1 MKYNISTNNDTLQI
15 DPGKNWGDIISYHII
30 RYFSNNDKLK
40 PEHVFWFDPD
50 AKQVFK
56 NGKILAIGSIM
67 KFCKP
72 NDVVWGT
79 GVIDEVSIGD
89 NPKKIYAVRGPLTR
103 KTLISADRDVPE
115 VYGDPA
121 LLFPKIYDP
130 RNVIAKKYKFGIIPH
145 YADFK
150 DPVILKILEKL
161 EESGVKIINI
171 TSGVYRFIDELVSC
185 ENIISSSLHGL
196 IASDAYEIPN
206 IRCILGKNIAG
217 GDFKFEDYYQSI
229 KRPHNMV
236 SLNPYTEI
244 NSDTL
249 SKFNYNTGHDLD
261 LDLLLK
267 SAPWND
273 PDFKLFNEVPVK

>member
-89 NPKKIYAVRGPLTR
+89 NPKKTIH
-103 KTLISADRDVPE
+103 S
-115 VYGDPA
+115 
-121 LLFPKIYDP
+121 
-130 RNVIAKKYKFGIIPH
+130 
-145 YADFK
+145 
-150 DPVILKILEKL
+150 KILTTNDPFIPFDQL
-161 EESGVKIINI
+161 NI
-171 TSGVYRFIDELVSC
+171 ELS
-185 ENIISSSLHGL
+185 N
-196 IASDAYEIPN
+196 
-206 IRCILGKNIAG
+206 
-217 GDFKFEDYYQSI
+217 
-229 KRPHNMV
+229 
-236 SLNPYTEI
+236 
-244 NSDTL
+244 
-249 SKFNYNTGHDLD
+249 
-261 LDLLLK
+261 LK
-267 SAPWND
+267 SLIDKN
-273 PDFKLFNEVPVK
+273 KSEEVKKNGIFFLY